1 MRYWCISSQRNGQIQ
16 QWKGTMW
23 QGNVQEST
31 CSHKVP
37 IPPQQNSFTA
47 PLAAR
52 PTLWSPEVQ
61 VIKSCPSGVQ
71 WATSPPRLSRKVQT
85 HCCAHRTLCQRPEN
99 TRSSPWWLCNAPAA
113 RWKAD
118 RTWEMWSLLDA
129 ITPCL
134 QMNAT
139 GGDLKCQER
148 TSLKVYHISGRTPT
162 SSPHH

>member
-113 RWKAD
+113 SWKAD

-148 TSLKVYHISGRTPT
+148 TSLKV
-162 SSPHH
+162 